1 MAFKPE
7 EITRLQQLSDEM
19 AQLIEDVDTT
29 SSEATV
35 VYGKIGRACARALSN
50 VAAASARQTERD
62 KHVQKFQTARQT
74 RKQKKNGTQTQAQ
87 PQAPRSTAGSGA
99 AASTTA

>member
-19 AQLIEDVDTT
+19 AQLIEDLDTT

-35 VYGKIGRACARALSN
+35 VYGKIGRACARALAN
-50 VAAASARQTERD
+50 VAAATARQTERD
-62 KHVQKFQTARQT
+62 KHVQKFQSARET
-74 RKQKKNGTQTQAQ
+74 RKQKKGGTQAQ
-87 PQAPRSTAGSGA
+87 ASSSAARSGA
-99 AASTTA
+99 STSTSA

>member
-7 EITRLQQLSDEM
+7 EITRMQQLSDEM
-19 AQLIEDVDTT
+19 AKLIEDIDTT

-50 VAAASARQTERD
+50 VAASAARQSERD
-62 KHVQKFQTARQT
+62 KHVQKFQSARET
-74 RKQKKNGTQTQAQ
+74 RKQKKSGTQAQ
-87 PQAPRSTAGSGA
+87 TPPSATRTR
-99 AASTTA
+99 ASTSTSA